1 MENEKNNFLWKYLS
15 LDKFIS
21 LLENEA
27 FYLPSLKKLQLS
39 MDPMEGATSKRLINY
54 TLNEMD
60 KYKEFFPKKVFD
72 LKNFT
77 HQLTDTPLNYSYI
90 FSCSSA
96 FDENYALWN
105 IYPTDIFGNLQ
116 RNQGI
121 GLKINENYFKKK
133 FENKNIK
140 IKNNIKNFGIAK
152 AILKD
157 VIYKTKDEIDTLI
170 NSNERIS
177 HEDFKKIFEETL
189 LIKNDFYDFAKE
201 KRYIVSL
208 NYDAKEINNCSYSDS
223 ISNIWVCFDIQ
234 ELFKPENC
242 KIIISPFAHTS
253 LIQYIK
259 YLLLQ
264 KEIKGVDNIV
274 INSKIATT

>member
-1 MENEKNNFLWKYLS
+1 
-15 LDKFIS
+15 
-21 LLENEA
+21 
-27 FYLPSLKKLQLS
+27 

-60 KYKEFFPKKVFD
+60 KNKENFPEKDFSD

-77 HQLTDTPLNYSYI
+77 HQLADTPLNYSYI
-90 FSCSSA
+90 FSFSSA

-105 IYPTDIFGNLQ
+105 IYPTDILGNLQ
-116 RNQGI
+116 KNQGI
-121 GLKINENYFKKK
+121 GLKINENYFKKT

-170 NSNERIS
+170 NSNEIIS
-177 HEDFKKIFEETL
+177 HEEFKKIFEEIL

-208 NYDAKEINNCSYSDS
+208 DYDAKETKNCSYSDS

-253 LIQYIK
+253 LTQYIK

-264 KEIKGVDNIV
+264 KEIKDVDNIV